1 MSKIRA
7 GNTAPNFELTDTQGK
22 SVSLREALS
31 RGPVVVVFFKVSC
44 PTCQFTFPFL
54 QRLFQAYG
62 SDHATFLAISQDDA
76 TDTREFCAEY
86 GVGFTALVDEE
97 DYPASNEYGITNVP
111 TFYLI
116 APDGTVQMDSVGF
129 GKKALEKIA
138 EELARIQGRAAIPLF
153 KLDEVVPDAK
163 PG

>member
-1 MSKIRA
+1 MSKIRV
-7 GNTAPNFELTDTQGK
+7 GDTAPNFELNDTQGK
-22 SVSLREALS
+22 RVSLREALS
-31 RGPVVVVFFKVSC
+31 RGPVVAVFFKVSC

-54 QRLFQAYG
+54 QRLFQTYG
-62 SDHATFLAISQDDA
+62 SDHTTFIAISQDDA
-76 TDTREFCAEY
+76 ADTREFCAEY

-116 APDGTVQMDSVGF
+116 APDGSVQVDSVGF

-138 EELARIQGRAAIPLF
+138 EELARFQGRAAVPLF
-153 KLDEVVPDAK
+153 KPGEVIPDAK

>member
-7 GNTAPNFELTDTQGK
+7 GDTAPDFELNDTNGK
-22 SVSLREALS
+22 RVSLREALS
-31 RGPVVVVFFKVSC
+31 RGPVVAVFFKVSC

-54 QRLFQAYG
+54 QRLFQTYG
-62 SDHATFLAISQDDA
+62 SDRATFLAISQDDA
-76 TDTREFCAEY
+76 ADTREFCAEY

-116 APDGTVQMDSVGF
+116 APSGSVQVDSVGF

-138 EELARIQGRAAIPLF
+138 EELASFQGCAAVPLF
-153 KLDEVVPDAK
+153 KPGEVVPDAK

>member
-7 GNTAPNFELTDTQGK
+7 GDTAPDFELSDTNGK
-22 SVSLREALS
+22 RVSLHEALA
-31 RGPVVVVFFKVSC
+31 RGPVVAAFFKISC

-54 QRLFQAYG
+54 QRLFEVYG

-76 TDTREFCAEY
+76 ADTREFCDEY
-86 GVGFTALVDEE
+86 GLGFTALIDEE
-97 DYPASNEYGITNVP
+97 GFPVSNDYGLTNVP

-116 APDGTVQMDSVGF
+116 APSGTVQVDSVGF

-138 EELARIQGRAAIPLF
+138 QELARAEGPPAAPF
-153 KLDEVVPDAK
+153 FQPGEVIPDAK

>member
-1 MSKIRA
+1 
-7 GNTAPNFELTDTQGK
+7 
-22 SVSLREALS
+22 
-31 RGPVVVVFFKVSC
+31 VVAAFFKVSC

-54 QRLFQAYG
+54 QRLFQTYG

-76 TDTREFCAEY
+76 ADTREFCAEY
-86 GVGFTALVDEE
+86 GVSFTALVDEE
-97 DYPASNEYGITNVP
+97 GYLVSNDYGLTNVP

-116 APDGTVQMDSVGF
+116 APDGCVQVDSVGF

-138 EELARIQGRAAIPLF
+138 AELARAQGCAAAPLF
-153 KLDEVVPDAK
+153 KPGEVIPESK

>member
-7 GNTAPNFELTDTQGK
+7 GDPAPNFELNDTRGK
-22 SVSLREALS
+22 RVSLREALS
-31 RGPVVVVFFKVSC
+31 RGPAVTVFFKVSC

-76 TDTREFCAEY
+76 GDTREFCAEY
-86 GVGFTALVDEE
+86 GLGFTVLVDDEG
-97 DYPASNEYGITNVP
+97 YPASNEYGITNVP
-111 TFYLI
+111 TIYLI
-116 APDGTVQMDSVGF
+116 ASDGSVQVDSVGF

-138 EELARIQGRAAIPLF
+138 EELARVQGRAAVPLF
-153 KLDEVVPDAK
+153 KPGEVVPDAK